1 MEPRPSTMGGD
12 DAPAAA
18 GGRAQGRHG
27 AVVKSE
33 EAAIVADDAA
43 HKRTLAYGP
52 RSPLAYGPR
61 SPLQNEQSRVPID
74 RDLRDKCSG
83 IMAESPRGGAGRPPQ
98 IVEIADVER
107 EQTAAA
113 PRGAPTIAWRRVS
126 GAGPASRAD
135 KTQAPPTRQVR
146 PV

>member
-43 HKRTLAYGP
+43 HKRT
-52 RSPLAYGPR
+52 LAYGPR

-113 PRGAPTIAWRRVS
+113 PAGLADDRLATCFRRRAGVPRG
-126 GAGPASRAD
+126 
-135 KTQAPPTRQVR
+135 
-146 PV
+146 